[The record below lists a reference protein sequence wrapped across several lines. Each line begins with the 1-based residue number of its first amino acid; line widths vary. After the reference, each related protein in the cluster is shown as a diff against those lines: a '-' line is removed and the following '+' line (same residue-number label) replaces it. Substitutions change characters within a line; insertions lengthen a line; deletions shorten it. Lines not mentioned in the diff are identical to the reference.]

1 MYLLLS
7 SITIIIC
14 MLIIYVLV
22 YSNLDLKK
30 RDTVNQE
37 FLEKIDNVYCIN
49 LEDNKDRFLLVDS
62 MAKNADL
69 SLTRF
74 DAKDTRGVKF
84 LHYKSMIH
92 PIAYNKL
99 YKTISNNER
108 KKDEDLTPGA
118 IGCYLSH
125 ISLYK
130 EALKRGEKTILV
142 FEDDTQI
149 PKNFKEMFLKKLKN
163 LPEDWDMFLLG
174 WWSTSKKNKKLSSD
188 IVHIKGF
195 ILMHAYIIN
204 NIGMQKMLSVGMPIK
219 KQIDHMASDNSN
231 YINIYGTL
239 PNGWIKQGTP
249 TKNIAYMTNIQI
261 PVKKTIENFSN
272 LSHNLLVI
280 VYENTKHPNAE
291 KLKDLLDKR
300 GFPFVFIGLGD
311 NWEGFGTKTHGITN
325 YINDPSSNIDDD
337 TYIICLDSRDVICN
351 GNVTDTL
358 NILKKFDE
366 NKLIISTEK
375 GCCVPSTTVSMRSYM
390 EERASKKNLE
400 NKYLNAGMIAGK
412 AKVFKKIYPFNM
424 RKTDDDQTGLIKW
437 WQDHPDDIELDYDE
451 LLFSNANFWNK
462 DHEKGCPYK
471 ISKKLPNERIPQFIQ
486 TPAKFWKCYDNLYS
500 KSKYFV
506 TWKL

>member
-1 MYLLLS
+1 MYVLLS
-7 SITIIIC
+7 IIILIC
-14 MLIIYVLV
+14 ILIISILV
-22 YSNLDLKK
+22 YNLNLKK
-30 RDTVNQE
+30 KDTINGD
-37 FLEKIDNVYCIN
+37 FLEIIDNVYCIN

-62 MAKNADL
+62 MAKKSDL

-74 DAKDTRGVKF
+74 EAKDTRGVKF
-84 LHYKSMIH
+84 LQHKSLIH

-99 YKTISNNER
+99 YKTIINKTR

-118 IGCYLSH
+118 VGCYLSH
-125 ISLYK
+125 MSLYK
-130 EALKRGEKTILV
+130 EALNKGEKTILV

-149 PKNFKEMFLKKLKN
+149 PVNFKSLFLEKIKN

-174 WWSTSKKNKKLSSD
+174 WWSTSKKNKKISKD
-188 IVHIKGF
+188 VVHVKGF

-219 KQIDHMASDNSN
+219 KQIDHMASDNSS
-231 YINIYGTL
+231 YINIYGTH
-239 PNGWIKQGTP
+239 PNGWIKQGAP

-261 PVKKTIENFSN
+261 PVKKSIENFSN
-272 LSHNLLVI
+272 ISHDLIII

-300 GFPFVFIGLGD
+300 GFPFVFIGIGD
-311 NWEGFGTKTHGITN
+311 KWEGFGTKTHGVIN
-325 YINDPSSNIDDD
+325 YINEPSNNIKDD
-337 TYIICLDSRDVICN
+337 TYIICLDARDVICN

-375 GCCVPSTTVSMRSYM
+375 GCCVPSTTSSMRSYM
-390 EERASKKNLE
+390 DERASKKNLE

-412 AKVFKKIYPFNM
+412 AKMFKKIYPFNI

-437 WQDHPDDIELDYDE
+437 WQDHPNDIELDYDE
-451 LLFSNANFWNK
+451 LLFSNADFWNK

-486 TPAKFWKCYDNLYS
+486 TPAKYWKCYNNLYS